1 MANKN
6 FDQGFCIGK
15 RLIEIAGSFIPLT
28 GAGTVVASNVKGFG
42 FGYAP
47 NSAGVMTLQPNVAS
61 KSFLTTTPGIVRT
74 GTGLY
79 TVTLE
84 DNYLDVNL
92 FSADLAAPV
101 AGSALWAQPVE
112 PVANLGSSTAAP
124 VFSILIVNAS
134 GTPTDA
140 AANMRMYFALQMRDS
155 TTQRVKP

>member
-6 FDQGFCIGK
+6 FDQGYCIGK

-28 GAGTVVASNVKGFG
+28 GAGTVVASSVRGFG

-47 NSAGVMTLQPNVAS
+47 NSAGVTVLQPNATGKVQ
-61 KSFLTTTPGIVRT
+61 LTTTPGILRT

-79 TVTLE
+79 TLTLE
-84 DNYLDVNL
+84 DPYADCNL
-92 FSADLAAPV
+92 FSVDLAAPV
-101 AGSALWAQPVE
+101 AGSQLWAQPVE
-112 PVANLGSSTAAP
+112 PIANLGSATAAP
-124 VFSILIVNAS
+124 VFSILIINNA

-155 TTQRVKP
+155 TVQKVKP